1 MLYIVNIIILQKM
14 KAIFFI
20 SFLFCILT
28 GFGQKEY
35 KYTEVKKNA
44 ARIEFLN
51 LSNEEFTEL
60 PSIIE
65 TCKNLKKL
73 KLNNNRLTF
82 LPDWLKKIESIE
94 ELDISGNR
102 TLNINQA
109 FSVISQLPNLKK
121 LVANHCN
128 MFYLPVAIRRIETLK
143 EVSISDNH
151 IKYLPPIFEYT
162 FWEKLDLSY
171 NCIDTLPST
180 LVFMNTLKSLDLS
193 YTPAIENKF
202 TYYTVEFLKNL
213 KTLKLSGA
221 NFLPKEIY
229 KIDFIKELVL
239 TNGTFERLPE
249 EFEKI
254 KNLKKLDIR
263 GCENL
268 KISDLVELLT
278 GSYSTLRDLKIG
290 HKFLNTIPYN
300 ISKLKKI
307 NSLTIDN
314 SCLEKLSSSIARFRG
329 KDISFKGCRFP
340 SPSDVFKEIGKSKKI
355 KRIYIN
361 NCVFG
366 KSDWKIGASD
376 KFEEIHIRNCYLTY
390 LPLNIE
396 DFPKLKLLNLS
407 GNKIAKNKITWK
419 TPKTILGADYQTLS
433 YEAKELNN
441 WKYVQNQKTIKR
453 MIYTEV
459 GDLFTLPSG
468 AKVEVPAEC
477 FIGTG
482 NTTII
487 GNVKLEIKEFRTQA
501 DYAYTK
507 YPTYLPNGDVSD
519 TKYAIEIRAFC
530 KNKEVFVK
538 SEKPILIF
546 PQFKKEYA
554 LDKYFYLEY
563 KSKWQTLN
571 QNTNICINNSESQI
585 IPKCMDYS
593 NIPKIGQDLKVSK
606 VFVKLMRKKKKKKL
620 NFEIT
625 PEYGYRDQLLN
636 PFGDKIK
643 GYPEL
648 KHYKGIKWRYV
659 GDSLEKDLKKL
670 YFLSDEA
677 KIEKLKKYSSLKA
690 YVLDIKDI
698 RIYPNPN
705 DDNYLIQFIQGRDT
719 FSIEALPFI
728 TVYKAKKIQR
738 WHRVK
743 YRKYKKSLE
752 KRKEKWRKMDT
763 TFINH
768 YEKFEAHLEAF
779 RIYNLKAL
787 YSINKQNN
795 NKKPV
800 QTLKIYKPGLYQM
813 AIPLLLNKGEL
824 KKPVY
829 YIKGKRFYP
838 KKVLVSNISKGYNF
852 WSDPKDIPKEKGIY
866 KISTVL
872 DDILY
877 SGTWGIN
884 NKVTF
889 EKVTTK

>member
-1 MLYIVNIIILQKM
+1 MYHEHYYFAKVKVTFLISI
-14 KAIFFI
+14 IFF
-20 SFLFCILT
+20 SLT
-28 GFGQKEY
+28 IFSQKEY
-35 KYTEVKKNA
+35 KYSDIKKNA

-51 LSNEEFTEL
+51 LSNEAFIEI
-60 PSIIE
+60 PSIVE
-65 TCKNLKKL
+65 TCKKLKKL

-82 LPDWLKKIESIE
+82 LPTWLKNLENIE

-109 FSVISQLPNLKK
+109 FSVISKFPRLKK

-128 MFYLPVAIRRIETLK
+128 MFYLPVAIRKIETLK

-180 LVFMNTLKSLDLS
+180 LVFMNTLKSLNLS

-202 TYYTVEFLKNL
+202 TYYTVEFLKKL
-213 KTLKLSGA
+213 ETLKLSGA
-221 NFLPKEIY
+221 NIIPKEIY

-239 TNGTFERLPE
+239 TNGTFEKLPE
-249 EFEKI
+249 EFQQI
-254 KNLKKLDIR
+254 NNLRKLDVR
-263 GCENL
+263 GCEKL
-268 KISDLVELLT
+268 KISDLIESLT
-278 GSYSTLRDLKIG
+278 GSYATLKDLKIG
-290 HKFLNTIPYN
+290 HKYLNTIPYN

-307 NSLTIDN
+307 ISLKIDN
-314 SCLEKLSSSIARFRG
+314 SCLEKISSSIARFRG
-329 KDISFKGCRFP
+329 KDISFTRCRFP

-355 KRIYIN
+355 KRINIK

-366 KSDWKIGASD
+366 KSDWKIGASE
-376 KFEEIHIRNCYLTY
+376 KFEEIHINNCYLTY
-390 LPLNIE
+390 IPLDIN
-396 DFPKLKLLNLS
+396 DFPKLKLLNLK
-407 GNKIAKNKITWK
+407 GNKIANNKITWK
-419 TPKTILGADYQTLS
+419 TPKTIIGVDYQTLH
-433 YEAKELNN
+433 YKPNELNK
-441 WKYVQNQKTIKR
+441 WKYNQNQKTVKR

-487 GNVKLEIKEFRTQA
+487 GDVKIEIKEFITQA

-507 YPTYLPNGDVSD
+507 FPTYLPNGEVAD
-519 TKYAIEIRAFC
+519 TKYAVEIRAFHN
-530 KNKEVFVK
+530 NKEVYVK
-538 SEKPILIF
+538 SEKPILISPRF
-546 PQFKKEYA
+546 TKKYA
-554 LDKYFYLEY
+554 LDKYFYLNY
-563 KSKWQTLN
+563 KSEWQTLN
-571 QNTNICINNSESQI
+571 QTTNICGNNSESQI
-585 IPKCMDYS
+585 TPNCMDYS
-593 NIPKIGQDLKVSK
+593 NIPKITQDLKVSK

-625 PEYGYRDQLLN
+625 PEYGYREQFLN

-648 KHYKGIKWRYV
+648 KLYKGIKWRYV
-659 GDSLEKDLKKL
+659 GDSLENDLKKL

-677 KIEKLKKYSSLKA
+677 KIEKLKKYSSLKS
-690 YVLDIKDI
+690 YILDIKDI
-698 RIYPNPN
+698 RVYPNPN

-738 WHRVK
+738 WHKVK

-752 KRKEKWRKMDT
+752 KRKDKWLKLDT
-763 TFINH
+763 TYINR
-768 YEKFEAHLEAF
+768 YENFEANLEAF

-787 YSINKQNN
+787 YSVNKQR
-795 NKKPV
+795 NKKEST
-800 QTLKIYKPGLYQM
+800 QILKIYKPGLYQM
-813 AIPLLLNKGEL
+813 AIPLLINKGEI
-824 KKPVY
+824 KKPIY
-829 YIKGKRFYP
+829 YINGKRFYP
-838 KKVLVSNISKGYNF
+838 QKVLVNNMSKGYKF
-852 WSDPKDIPKEKGIY
+852 WSNPKEILKEKGIY
-866 KISTVL
+866 KISAVL
-872 DDILY
+872 NDVLY
-877 SGTWGIN
+877 SGIWGIN

-889 EKVTTK
+889 EKVKIK